1 MQDRI
6 VALVVVGVVMAIA
19 TVTDLRERRV
29 PLWLTTGSIAAGL
42 VTAALGGT
50 ERLLQGVIGMVV
62 GGLLLAPFI
71 VIGWVRGQEGIGGG
85 DALLLAVVGT
95 WMGWAFVISTAWW
108 ASLAG
113 GVLALI
119 ALWRTRSLHTGFPYV
134 PALALGAVGA
144 VFLPLGIGRG

>member
-1 MQDRI
+1 MQDWG
-6 VALVVVGVVMAIA
+6 VALAVVGVVMAIA

-29 PLWLTTGSIAAGL
+29 PLWLTTGGIAAGL
-42 VTAALGGT
+42 VVAALGGT
-50 ERLLQGVIGMVV
+50 ERLIQGLIGLVV

-71 VIGWVRGQEGIGGG
+71 VIGQVRGEEGIGIG

-95 WMGWAFVISTAWW
+95 WLGWPFVLATAWW
-108 ASLAG
+108 GSLAG

-119 ALWRTRSLHTGFPYV
+119 ALWRTRSMRTGFPYV

-144 VFLPLGIGRG
+144 AFLPLGIGRG